1 MSAPVQLVHRGP
13 VPSLAER
20 EIMLANLRCAVAR
33 VRQIAEELSLVG
45 IVLKHGTID
54 ITQARDW
61 ADEIAPGVLP
71 TVEQSAFPFKVALP

>member
-1 MSAPVQLVHRGP
+1 MNAPVQLKHHVT
-13 VPSLAER
+13 VPPLADR

-45 IVLKHGTID
+45 TVLKYGTID

-61 ADEIAPGVLP
+61 ADEIAPGVLL
-71 TVEQSAFPFKVALP
+71 TVEQSAFPFNVGAQ